1 MDATM
6 RLKLPAAQIFMVL
19 QLVTAFTLYL
29 WLTIQPV
36 YHIELV
42 GLTAA
47 QLVLIGTAHEG
58 TVLLFEVPTS
68 IIADTYS
75 RRVSILI
82 SLFISGIALILEASF
97 PSFGM
102 IVIANIIWGFGWT
115 FLSGANVAWVT
126 DEIGEETANP
136 LLLQTSQ
143 WSQVANLLGIVAS
156 VALGKIALFLPI
168 LVGGIITLILGL
180 FLMLTMRETNFV
192 PPEKHKNPFSAMGA
206 TLMTGIATVRL
217 RPILLLIILL
227 GGMRGLWVGGF
238 ERLWTLFLIQQY
250 TFPIFAIATWI
261 GMIKAGVMLLSI
273 FSIGTVRK
281 RLKAG
286 QMGSPART
294 LHWLYTLIILSS
306 IGFALVGQ
314 LWLAIVLFL
323 INQTALA
330 TCRPLFIAWIN
341 QHAESR
347 IRATMISMY
356 WQSVS
361 LANVIG
367 GPIVGWIATIRTLQQ
382 ALVAASLAMSPA
394 LPLFRHAKNKE
405 QSAISSV

>member
-1 MDATM
+1 M
-6 RLKLPAAQIFMVL
+6 RLKLSAAQIFMVL

-42 GLTAA
+42 SLTAA

-75 RRVSILI
+75 RRISILI
-82 SLFISGIALILEASF
+82 SLFISGFALILEATF

-102 IVIANIIWGFGWT
+102 IIIANIIWGFGWT

-126 DEIGEETANP
+126 DEIGEETANA

-143 WSQVANLLGIVAS
+143 WSQVANLLGIIAS

-180 FLMLTMRETNFV
+180 FLVLMMQETNFV
-192 PPEKHKNPFSAMGA
+192 PPEKHKNPFSAMSA
-206 TLMTGIATVRL
+206 TLAAGIATVRL
-217 RPILLLIILL
+217 RPILLTIILI

-250 TFPIFAIATWI
+250 TFPAFTVATWI
-261 GMIKAGVMLLSI
+261 GMIKVGVMLLSI

-281 RLKAG
+281 RLKTG

-294 LHWLYTLIILSS
+294 LQWLYTLIMLSS

-341 QHAESR
+341 QHTESR

-367 GPIVGWIATIRTLQQ
+367 GPVIGWIATIRTLQQ
-382 ALVAASLAMSPA
+382 ALIVASLAMTPA
-394 LPLFRHAKNKE
+394 LALFGRAKDKE
-405 QSAISSV
+405 QSGASSV